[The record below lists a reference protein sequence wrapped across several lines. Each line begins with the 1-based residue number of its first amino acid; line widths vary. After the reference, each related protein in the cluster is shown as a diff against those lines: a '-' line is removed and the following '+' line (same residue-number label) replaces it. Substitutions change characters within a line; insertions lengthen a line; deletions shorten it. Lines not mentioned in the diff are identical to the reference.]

1 MFNTTV
7 NDLTEVNYQQL
18 IFIRQLVEL
27 NLSIEIRMKINKS
40 EGEKKRLIII
50 SLYLLLKIR
59 NDLLRG

>member
-18 IFIRQLVEL
+18 IFIRQLVEF

-40 EGEKKRLIII
+40 EGEKK
-50 SLYLLLKIR
+50 
-59 NDLLRG
+59 G